1 VASTP
6 VLIDPG
12 PIPYRRIELFG
23 DPDLEHGLRHMG
35 LEPVET
41 AYRLLEIPI
50 EDIGETRSMASW
62 TGTSRQVI
70 EAMKQGHKF
79 PPIVVFRTAVGWNLI
94 DGVNRSY
101 SAWHLGLTA
110 IRAYELIQIPQ

>member
-35 LEPVET
+35 LEPAET

-62 TGTSRQVI
+62 TGTSLLVI
-70 EAMKQGHKF
+70 EAMKQGHEF
-79 PPIVVFRTAVGWNLI
+79 PPIVIFRTALGWTLI

-101 SAWHLGLTA
+101 AAWHLGVTT